1 MGKIICI
8 ANQKGGVGKT
18 TTAIN
23 LGASLAAA
31 EQNVLIVDI
40 DPQGNATSGFGIDKD
55 SLDKTIYHVIID
67 QANLAEIIKET
78 ELPYL
83 KIAPSNPDLFG
94 AEIELVHAKEREYRL
109 KRALESVV
117 DQYQFIFIDCPP
129 SLGLLTIN
137 SLTAAHSILVP
148 IQCEY
153 YAMEGLGQL
162 LTTIKLI
169 RRSLNPD
176 LQIEGFLLTMFDTR
190 VNLSHQVE
198 NEIKNH
204 FGAKVFKTII
214 PRNVRLSE
222 SPSYGKPVL
231 LYDVNS
237 SGAKSYLDLATEFL
251 NYCSL

>member
-31 EQNVLIVDI
+31 EQNVLLVDI
-40 DPQGNATSGFGIDKD
+40 DPQGNTTSGFGIDKD
-55 SLDKTIYHVIID
+55 SLDGTIYHVIID
-67 QANLAEIIKET
+67 QANLAEIIQET
-78 ELPYL
+78 ELPCL
-83 KIAPSNPDLFG
+83 KVAPSNPDLFG

-109 KRALESVV
+109 KRALDSVA
-117 DQYQFIFIDCPP
+117 DQYQYIFIDCPP

-137 SLTAAHSILVP
+137 SLTAAHSILIP

-162 LTTIKLI
+162 LRTIQLI
-169 RRSLNPD
+169 RRNLNPD

-204 FGAKVFKTII
+204 FGDKVFKTII

-237 SGAKSYLDLATEFL
+237 SGARSYLDLATEFL
-251 NYCSL
+251 G

>member
-31 EQNVLIVDI
+31 EQNVLLVDI
-40 DPQGNATSGFGIDKD
+40 DPQGNTTSGFGIDKD
-55 SLDKTIYHVIID
+55 SLDGTIYHVIID
-67 QANLAEIIKET
+67 QANLAEIIQET

-83 KIAPSNPDLFG
+83 KVAPSNPDLFG
-94 AEIELVHAKEREYRL
+94 AEIELVHAQEREYRL
-109 KRALESVV
+109 KRALDSVA
-117 DQYQFIFIDCPP
+117 DQYQYIFIDCPP

-137 SLTAAHSILVP
+137 SLTAAHSILIP

-162 LTTIKLI
+162 LTTIQLI

-204 FGAKVFKTII
+204 FGAKVFKTVI

-237 SGAKSYLDLATEFL
+237 SGARSYLDLATEFL
-251 NYCSL
+251 S